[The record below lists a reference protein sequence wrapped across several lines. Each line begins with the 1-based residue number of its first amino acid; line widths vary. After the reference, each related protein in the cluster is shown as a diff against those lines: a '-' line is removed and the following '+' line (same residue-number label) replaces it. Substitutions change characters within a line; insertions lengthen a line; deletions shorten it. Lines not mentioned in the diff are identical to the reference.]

1 VGVLGISRRTHMAI
15 IFMMLNMFTTHII
28 NGAQA
33 FSVMF
38 GAILLI
44 PALFRWVLSGQLI
57 AYVTNLATDGVV
69 LSFVGSVSSFQGA
82 VKALFIAFGPLP
94 PVAFVSAC
102 TNYIAVKDMIQ
113 GVYSWHGISDES
125 TDNVPQEKTTMLG
138 WWDSL
143 KLFNAIQ
150 FDFSILAEPTLMM
163 YGFAPL
169 ALATYSVLR
178 PGCDFKYV
186 VAAKP
191 VKS

>member
-1 VGVLGISRRTHMAI
+1 MAI
-15 IFMMLNMFTTHII
+15 ICMMLNMFTTHII

-38 GAILLI
+38 GAILII
-44 PALFRWVLSGQLI
+44 PALVSWLMSGQLI
-57 AYVTNLATDGVV
+57 AYATNLATNGVMS
-69 LSFVGSVSSFQGA
+69 SFVGSASSFQGA
-82 VKALFIAFGPLP
+82 LKVLFIAFGPLP

-102 TNYIAVKDMIQ
+102 TNYIAVKDMLQ

-125 TDNVPQEKTTMLG
+125 KDNAPREKTTILG

-150 FDFSILAEPTLMM
+150 FDFSILAEPTLML

-169 ALATYSVLR
+169 ALATSSVLR
-178 PGCDFKYV
+178 SGCDFKYV

-191 VKS
+191 VTS

>member
-1 VGVLGISRRTHMAI
+1 MGV
-15 IFMMLNMFTTHII
+15 
-28 NGAQA
+28 
-33 FSVMF
+33 V
-38 GAILLI
+38 
-44 PALFRWVLSGQLI
+44 SGQLI
-57 AYVTNLATDGVV
+57 ACVTNLATDGV
-69 LSFVGSVSSFQGA
+69 LSLVGSISSFQGA
-82 VKALFIAFGPLP
+82 AKALFIAFGPLP

-102 TNYIAVKDMIQ
+102 TNYIAVKDMLQ
-113 GVYSWHGISDES
+113 GVYSGHGICDKP
-125 TDNVPQEKTTMLG
+125 TDDISKEKTTMLG

-150 FDFSILAEPTLMM
+150 FDFSILAEPTLML

-178 PGCDFKYV
+178 PGCGFKYV